1 MMYQHG
7 QQLGLTSKHRL
18 TLFAG
23 VILPAIA
30 VTVEATTHICA
41 QMFFDPI
48 PTSWHMLLVILV
60 PLAQLQV
67 WFAIRRNDP
76 DSLKLAGV
84 ANAVAIVISL
94 FYSFI
99 YVPLLPFA
107 ALTLLIALGL
117 LPLAPFFALTTALI
131 MRKQLRRV
139 ATAAPKKS
147 FSVTTKGFL
156 ISLGVGIAVIG
167 VAELPGIVT
176 PRTGNG
182 RLCFTSNKE

>member
-1 MMYQHG
+1 MMYQQG
-7 QQLGLTSKHRL
+7 QQLGRLTSRHKL
-18 TLFAG
+18 ILFAG

-30 VTVEATTHICA
+30 VSVEATLHICA

-48 PTSWHMLLVILV
+48 PTSWHMLLVILA

-76 DSLKLAGV
+76 NSLRLAGF
-84 ANAVAIVISL
+84 ANAAAIVISL

-117 LPLAPFFALTTALI
+117 LPLAPFFALTSALI
-131 MRKQLRRV
+131 MRR
-139 ATAAPKKS
+139 
-147 FSVTTKGFL
+147 
-156 ISLGVGIAVIG
+156 
-167 VAELPGIVT
+167 
-176 PRTGNG
+176 
-182 RLCFTSNKE
+182 